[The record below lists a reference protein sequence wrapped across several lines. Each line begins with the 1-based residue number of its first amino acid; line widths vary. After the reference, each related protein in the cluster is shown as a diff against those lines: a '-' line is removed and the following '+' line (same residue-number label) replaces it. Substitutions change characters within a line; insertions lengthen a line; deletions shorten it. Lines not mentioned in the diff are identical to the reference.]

1 MARFDRVYRLLVG
14 KTGGQGLEIAPPIR
28 MTFDIAK
35 TAAEEPNDAKI
46 TVYNLAA
53 QTRRTLE
60 EPGLRCVLYAGYAEE
75 GGPLLMASGS
85 IVYAYTRYDQPNV
98 VTELT
103 VKDGYIEVRDTA
115 VSIGLGPGARA
126 SDIIRDIARQMGLP
140 LLMADDAPDR
150 RWEQGFSFYGAART
164 ALHKV
169 TQGTGLEWSIQ
180 NQQLQVVQRLGTT
193 RRQAVVLAVDTG
205 LLGQPERTR
214 AAASEK
220 AKSKAKAPIA
230 GPAAAPAAAPT
241 AAANAA
247 TSTPASGQQ
256 QRDGWKVK
264 SLLLPTISPGDL
276 VKLESH
282 SVAAFQRA
290 ETVRHT
296 GDSEG
301 GDWQTELTLVDP
313 HPTST
318 KKEQS

>member
-14 KTGGQGLEIAPPIR
+14 KDGGQGLEIVPPIR
-28 MTFDIAK
+28 ITFDIAK
-35 TAAEEPNDAKI
+35 TTAEEPNDAKI

-140 LLMADDAPDR
+140 LLK
-150 RWEQGFSFYGAART
+150 GFSFYGAART

-220 AKSKAKAPIA
+220 AKAKAPGQA
-230 GPAAAPAAAPT
+230 GAAAAAVAAKT
-241 AAANAA
+241 AKSA
-247 TSTPASGQQ
+247 TPASGQQ

-276 VKLESH
+276 VKLESR

-313 HPTST
+313 HPASI

>member
-14 KTGGQGLEIAPPIR
+14 KGGGQGLEIVPPIR
-28 MTFDIAK
+28 LTFDIAK

-85 IVYAYTRYDQPNV
+85 IVYAYTRYDQPDV

-220 AKSKAKAPIA
+220 AKAKAPGQA
-230 GPAAAPAAAPT
+230 GGAAAAAAPAVAAK
-241 AAANAA
+241 AAK
-247 TSTPASGQQ
+247 PASGQQ

-276 VKLESH
+276 VKLESR
-282 SVAAFQRA
+282 SVEAFQRA

-301 GDWQTELTLVDP
+301 GDWQTELTLVDT
-313 HPTST
+313 HPPAT

>member
-14 KTGGQGLEIAPPIR
+14 KDGGQGLEIVPPIR
-28 MTFDIAK
+28 LTFDIAK

-46 TVYNLAA
+46 TLYNLAA

-85 IVYAYTRYDQPNV
+85 IVYAYTRYNQPDV

-220 AKSKAKAPIA
+220 AKAKAPGQA
-230 GPAAAPAAAPT
+230 GGAAAAAAPAVAAK
-241 AAANAA
+241 AAK
-247 TSTPASGQQ
+247 PASGQQ

-276 VKLESH
+276 VKLESR
-282 SVAAFQRA
+282 SVVAFQRA

-301 GDWQTELTLVDP
+301 GDWQTELALVDP
-313 HPTST
+313 NPPST

>member
-14 KTGGQGLEIAPPIR
+14 KTGGQALEIVPPIR
-28 MTFDIAK
+28 LTFDIAK
-35 TAAEEPNDAKI
+35 TAGEAPNDAKI
-46 TVYNLAA
+46 TLYNLAA
-53 QTRRTLE
+53 GTRGALE
-60 EPGLRCVLYAGYAEE
+60 EPNLRCVLYAGYAEE

-85 IVYAYTRYDQPNV
+85 VVYAYTRFAPPDV
-98 VTELT
+98 ITELT

-115 VSIGLGPGARA
+115 VSIGLGPGAQA
-126 SDIIRDIARQMGLP
+126 SAIIRDIARQMGLP
-140 LLMADDAPDR
+140 LVMADDVPDR

-214 AAASEK
+214 EAATEKAASK
-220 AKSKAKAPIA
+220 GPAIGPAKGPAKAA
-230 GPAAAPAAAPT
+230 EPAT
-241 AAANAA
+241 AASAK
-247 TSTPASGQQ
+247 PASGQQ

-276 VKLESH
+276 VKVESRT
-282 SVAAFQRA
+282 VDAWQRV
-290 ETVRHT
+290 ETVHHT

-301 GDWQTELTLVDP
+301 GDWQTELGLVDRYAP
-313 HPTST
+313 QK
-318 KKEQS
+318 KKEQT

>member
-14 KTGGQGLEIAPPIR
+14 KTGGQGLEIVPPIR

-35 TAAEEPNDAKI
+35 TAAEESNDAKI

-60 EPGLRCVLYAGYAEE
+60 EPGLRCVLYAGYAQE

-103 VKDGYIEVRDTA
+103 VKDGYVEVRDTA
-115 VSIGLGPGARA
+115 ISIGLGPGARA

-140 LLMADDAPDR
+140 LIMADDAPDR

-214 AAASEK
+214 AAASDK
-220 AKSKAKAPIA
+220 AKSKAKAPGQA
-230 GPAAAPAAAPT
+230 SVAAPAGT
-241 AAANAA
+241 AK
-247 TSTPASGQQ
+247 PASGQQ

-276 VKLESH
+276 VKLESR
-282 SVAAFQRA
+282 SVEAFQRA

-313 HPTST
+313 HPPAT

>member
-14 KTGGQGLEIAPPIR
+14 KTGGQGLEIVPPIR

-35 TAAEEPNDAKI
+35 TAAEESNDAKI

-60 EPGLRCVLYAGYAEE
+60 EPGLRCVLYAGYAQE

-103 VKDGYIEVRDTA
+103 VKDGYVEVRDTA
-115 VSIGLGPGARA
+115 ISIGLGPGARA

-140 LLMADDAPDR
+140 LIMADDAPDR

-220 AKSKAKAPIA
+220 AKSKAKAPGQA
-230 GPAAAPAAAPT
+230 GVAAPAGT
-241 AAANAA
+241 AK
-247 TSTPASGQQ
+247 PASGQQ

-276 VKLESH
+276 VKLESR
-282 SVAAFQRA
+282 SVEAFQRA

-313 HPTST
+313 HPPAT